1 MLNAANEVAV
11 EAFLQGRIRFIDIAR
26 MIESVLNAQPVQAVE
41 ALDVVFEA
49 DAQAR
54 ALAGEWLAGH

>member
-11 EAFLQGRIRFIDIAR
+11 EAFLQRRIRFSDIAG

-41 ALDVVFEA
+41 ALDAVFDA
-49 DAQAR
+49 DRRAR
-54 ALAGEWLAGH
+54 ELAEQWLARR